1 MKFDF
6 ANILSCILS
15 YACIP
20 SYMHKTLS
28 KLVNEKEQQQIEF
41 YKKLSDK
48 LIFLQGL
55 TISKCYISPLIVIV
69 KHVQSIGVVTA
80 FCLPGGDLL
89 RFSVLGGQKKLLGC
103 GLLGGDRSTQGG
115 TMTRLNLVQPV
126 QDGFDKSGFIITF

>member
-41 YKKLSDK
+41 YKKSSDK

-69 KHVQSIGVVTA
+69 KHVQSIGVVMA
-80 FCLPGGDLL
+80 FCLPGGT
-89 RFSVLGGQKKLLGC
+89 C
-103 GLLGGDRSTQGG
+103 
-115 TMTRLNLVQPV
+115 
-126 QDGFDKSGFIITF
+126 

>member
-55 TISKCYISPLIVIV
+55 TISKCYSSKYWSCHGFL
-69 KHVQSIGVVTA
+69 SAT
-80 FCLPGGDLL
+80 GDLL
-89 RFSVLGGQKKLLGC
+89 RFSVLGLGGQKKMLGC
-103 GLLGGDRSTQGG
+103 GLLGGDHSTQGG
-115 TMTRLNLVQPV
+115 TMTRLNSVQPV
-126 QDGFDKSGFIITF
+126 QDGFEKSGFIITF

>member
-41 YKKLSDK
+41 YKKSSDK
-48 LIFLQGL
+48 LIFFQGL
-55 TISKCYISPLIVIV
+55 TISKCYVSPLIVIV

-80 FCLPGGDLL
+80 FCLPGGL
-89 RFSVLGGQKKLLGC
+89 VLGGQKKLLGC

-115 TMTRLNLVQPV
+115 TMTRLNSVQPV